1 MKTRINPVTGREEYW
16 NEPPGLPGLWIPRGF
31 CDRCHPFN
39 QCLGLMNISDEEW
52 NDLENKVDELVNDR
66 VKLESVIVEK
76 QLKKCTD

>member
-1 MKTRINPVTGREEYW
+1 MKTRINAKTGREEYW

-66 VKLESVIVEK
+66 VKLKSVIVEK

>member
-39 QCLGLMNISDEEW
+39 QCLGLMNLSDDEW
-52 NDLENKVDELVNDR
+52 KSVENLIDETKNIINVETVIKSKDLKTC
-66 VKLESVIVEK
+66 SVV
-76 QLKKCTD
+76 

>member
-16 NEPPGLPGLWIPRGF
+16 NEPPGLPGLWIRRGF

-52 NDLENKVDELVNDR
+52 NDLENMVDELVNNPS
-66 VKLESVIVEK
+66 KLDSIVESK
-76 QLKKCTD
+76 QLKKCSV